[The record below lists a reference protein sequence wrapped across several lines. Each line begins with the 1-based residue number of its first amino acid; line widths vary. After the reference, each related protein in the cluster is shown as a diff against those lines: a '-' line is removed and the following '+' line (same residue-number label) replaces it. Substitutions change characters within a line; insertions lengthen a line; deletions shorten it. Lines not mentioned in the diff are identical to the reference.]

1 MATFVTLYKL
11 TEQGVSNIKESPQRI
26 KAGIKAMEAVGGKVI
41 GFYSTMGEYDFVG
54 IAEIEDEEAA
64 VAFTLAL
71 GAQGNIR
78 STTMRAYTVDDFTR
92 IVGKIPDMA

>member
-1 MATFVTLYKL
+1 
-11 TEQGVSNIKESPQRI
+11 
-26 KAGIKAMEAVGGKVI
+26 
-41 GFYSTMGEYDFVG
+41 MGEYDFVG

>member
-1 MATFVTLYKL
+1 
-11 TEQGVSNIKESPQRI
+11 
-26 KAGIKAMEAVGGKVI
+26 MEAVGGKVI

-64 VAFTLAL
+64 MAFTLAL